1 MDNKLAQDIDSK
13 IDLDTDVVINTTSSK
28 ISPLINGSNLRQVI
42 YFSLALA
49 GLVLTQQANWQ
60 FIQTYGGFKLAQFV
74 TDAASNAAGQSL
86 SWDLAIGA
94 TAILI
99 WMITESKRIGM
110 KHSQWPILISI
121 SVAFAAGAPLFL
133 ALRERHL
140 NRIKQEESLEINS

>member
-1 MDNKLAQDIDSK
+1 MDNKLTQDIDVK
-13 IDLDTDVVINTTSSK
+13 IDLDADLVTNTTSSK
-28 ISPLINGSNLRQVI
+28 TSPLINGSKLRQAI
-42 YFSLALA
+42 YFGLALA

-60 FIQTYGGFKLAQFV
+60 FIQTHGGFKLAQFV
-74 TDAASNAAGQSL
+74 ADAASNTAGQSL

-94 TAILI
+94 SAVLI

-133 ALRERHL
+133 GLRERHL
-140 NRIKQEESLEINS
+140 NKIKQQESLQTNS

>member
-1 MDNKLAQDIDSK
+1 MDNKLAQDIDAK
-13 IDLDTDVVINTTSSK
+13 IDLDPDLVINTTSSK
-28 ISPLINGSNLRQVI
+28 TSPLINGSNLRQVI

-99 WMITESKRIGM
+99 WMITESKRKIGRA
-110 KHSQWPILISI
+110 H
-121 SVAFAAGAPLFL
+121 V
-133 ALRERHL
+133 
-140 NRIKQEESLEINS
+140 

>member
-1 MDNKLAQDIDSK
+1 MDNKLTQDIDGK
-13 IDLDTDVVINTTSSK
+13 IDIDTDVVINTISSK
-28 ISPLINGSNLRQVI
+28 TSPLINGSNIRQVI
-42 YFSLALA
+42 YFGLALA

-60 FIQTYGGFKLAQFV
+60 FIQTYGGFKLGQFIA
-74 TDAASNAAGQSL
+74 DAASNAAGQSL

-121 SVAFAAGAPLFL
+121 SVAFAAGVPLFL

-140 NRIKQEESLEINS
+140 KKIKQQESLEINS